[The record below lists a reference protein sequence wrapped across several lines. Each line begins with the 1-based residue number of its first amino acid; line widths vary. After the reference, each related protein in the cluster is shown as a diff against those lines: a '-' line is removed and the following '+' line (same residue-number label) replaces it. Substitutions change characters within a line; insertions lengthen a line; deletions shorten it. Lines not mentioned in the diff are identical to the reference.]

1 MNCSSLPFTS
11 RIVSTELPKVAT
23 EATTSE
29 KLAEAVCPAEF
40 TVTVGIYV
48 PGGVAVL
55 AVKVIWPEGLVSLAA
70 YVHCIPVGR
79 LPTFTSAVSLVE
91 LMRICTTTGIPSCDT
106 VIFDMGNETEIG
118 GA

>member
-1 MNCSSLPFTS
+1 MANSATS
-11 RIVSTELPKVAT
+11 MDYTLSHQIKSGPESVLEM
-23 EATTSE
+23 
-29 KLAEAVCPAEF
+29 LAEAVCPAEF